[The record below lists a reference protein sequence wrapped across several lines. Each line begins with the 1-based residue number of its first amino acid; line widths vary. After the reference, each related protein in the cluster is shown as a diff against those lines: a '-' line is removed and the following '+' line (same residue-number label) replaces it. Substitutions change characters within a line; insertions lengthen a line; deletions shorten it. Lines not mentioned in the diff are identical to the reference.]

1 MTQPAQH
8 QSTTIRFF
16 CSLLFS
22 SGVVL
27 AVQHSVGKNSSIAM
41 ANKTRNGVLHIII
54 IFVGNII
61 IYIVVA
67 LFYSRI
73 HLLNVLYKKKKI
85 KANNNNHK

>member
-8 QSTTIRFF
+8 QSTTIRFLI
-16 CSLLFS
+16 LLFS

-27 AVQHSVGKNSSIAM
+27 AVQHSVGKNSSIAI

-73 HLLNVLYKKKKI
+73 HLLNVLYKKKE
-85 KANNNNHK
+85 N